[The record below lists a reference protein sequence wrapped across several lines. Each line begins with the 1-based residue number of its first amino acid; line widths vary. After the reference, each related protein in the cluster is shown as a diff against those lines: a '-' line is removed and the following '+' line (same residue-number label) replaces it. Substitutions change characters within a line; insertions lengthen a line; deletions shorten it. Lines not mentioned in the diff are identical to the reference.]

1 MIKGL
6 GGSSIWSED
15 LTKLLPFYRDTLGMP
30 VALDSPGF
38 CVLGDPSAG
47 PALALGTHSEV
58 KGKAKEPQRH
68 IVSLTT
74 DDIKAEHARLK
85 GAGVEFL
92 EDPTDGGQVIFATF
106 TDPEGNYLQLLEFK
120 TA

>member
-6 GGSSIWSED
+6 GGASIWSED
-15 LTKLLPFYRDTLGMP
+15 LTKLLPFYRDTLGMA
-30 VALDSPGF
+30 VALDTPGF
-38 CVLGDPSAG
+38 VVLGTDVTQ

-58 KGKAKEPQRH
+58 HGKAKEPQRH

-74 DDIKAEHARLK
+74 DDIKSEHKRLSS
-85 GAGVEFL
+85 AGVAFL
-92 EDPTDGGQVIFATF
+92 EEPTDGGQVIFATF

-120 TA
+120 G

>member
-6 GGSSIWSED
+6 GGASIWSED
-15 LTKLLPFYRDTLGMP
+15 LTKLLPFYRDTLGMK
-30 VALDSPGF
+30 VGLDAPGF
-38 CVLGDPSAG
+38 CVLGDPAAG

-85 GAGVEFL
+85 SAGVEFL

-106 TDPEGNYLQLLEFK
+106 TDPEGNFLQLLQFK
-120 TA
+120 

>member
-6 GGSSIWSED
+6 GGASIWSED

-30 VALDSPGF
+30 VALDTPGF

-58 KGKAKEPQRH
+58 KGKSKEPQRH